1 MEIQR
6 KNMSLERKKKK
17 KKLFYNM
24 GNLIDEKIWE
34 SYMR

>member
-6 KNMSLERKKKK
+6 KNMSLERKK